1 MATKKKFKKI
11 PKFFKSRNPYQGLL
25 LTPELYCIKI
35 SALATL

>member
-1 MATKKKFKKI
+1 MAAKRKKSNLKI
-11 PKFFKSRNPYQGLL
+11 FKSTNPYQGLL